1 MKYDIVIADPAKNIT
16 VFVLDQVQD
25 RAAAVKALMADPSL
39 VAEQVGFVIPPPEG
53 SDRPWRLEMMG
64 GEFCGNAARSFGLYV
79 ARRTGLTGKQ
89 QVRIEISGAGGP
101 LAVRVD
107 PEAGLA
113 EVTIPAPVA
122 EETLEFNGADLPVY
136 LFEGITH
143 VIAPDIAPDED
154 VFYTI
159 KELLESKLAAASRLA
174 LGKQGS
180 ALGVLFWDTAAA
192 FMRPAVYVYGSRT
205 LMFESSCGSGTAAMG
220 CWLGRGK
227 AEGDAAVPIAQP
239 GGVIEARV
247 VREGGAVSGISI
259 GGAVK
264 LYYPD

>member
-39 VAEQVGFVIPPPEG
+39 AAEQVGFVIPPPGG

-89 QVRIEISGAGGP
+89 RVLIEISGAAGP
-101 LAVRVD
+101 LAVQVD
-107 PEAGLA
+107 PGAGLA

-122 EETLEFNGADLPVY
+122 EETLEFNGADLPIY

-159 KELLESKLAAASRLA
+159 KELVERKFAGQR
-174 LGKQGS
+174 QRES
-180 ALGVLFWDTAAA
+180 ALGVLFWDSAAA
-192 FMRPAVYVYGSRT
+192 LMRPAVYVYGSRT

-220 CWLGRGK
+220 CWLSREK
-227 AEGDAAVPIAQP
+227 PEDDEAIPIVQP
-239 GGVIEARV
+239 GGIIEARV
-247 VREGGAVSGISI
+247 IRKGGAVIGISI
-259 GGAVK
+259 GGTVK